1 MAKFAKLFA
10 LTFVIMAC
18 VAAPALAQP
27 AEEPAAGAAAVSL
40 TGDNALISF
49 SGAFGVALT
58 VIGAAYGIG
67 KLASAALE
75 SMARQPEVA
84 GSIQTA
90 MIIAAALIEGFTFY
104 ALFICS
110 TQNPFGG

>member
-1 MAKFAKLFA
+1 LFVNRIIRIVSMASFAILALATTAFA
-10 LTFVIMAC
+10 Q
-18 VAAPALAQP
+18 AAPAAGT
-27 AEEPAAGAAAVSL
+27 PAA
-40 TGDNALISF
+40 LIEF
-49 SGAFGVALT
+49 GGAFGVGLT

-67 KLASAALE
+67 KLAGSALE

-104 ALFICS
+104 ALYICS
-110 TQNPFGG
+110 TAV

>member
-1 MAKFAKLFA
+1 MNKLVKLFS
-10 LTFVIMAC
+10 MS
-18 VAAPALAQP
+18 VASVLVLASPALAQGGTSI
-27 AEEPAAGAAAVSL
+27 E
-40 TGDNALISF
+40 F
-49 SGAFGVALT
+49 SGAFGVGLT
-58 VIGAAYGIG
+58 VIGAAFGIG
-67 KLASAALE
+67 KLAAAALE

-110 TQNPFGG
+110 GQNPWG

>member
-1 MAKFAKLFA
+1 MNKLYRV
-10 LTFVIMAC
+10 FVI
-18 VAAPALAQP
+18 
-27 AEEPAAGAAAVSL
+27 GAAVL
-40 TGDNALISF
+40 TVASPAMAADGDALISF
-49 SGAFGVALT
+49 SGAFGAALV
-58 VIGAAYGIG
+58 VIGAALGIG

-84 GSIQTA
+84 GNIQTA

-110 TQNPFGG
+110 GQNPWK

>member
-1 MAKFAKLFA
+1 VNRIVSIASMAFAMVLVSATQIFA
-10 LTFVIMAC
+10 QEAG
-18 VAAPALAQP
+18 
-27 AEEPAAGAAAVSL
+27 AAGAA
-40 TGDNALISF
+40 NALIEF
-49 SGAFGVALT
+49 GGAFGVGLT

-67 KLASAALE
+67 KLASSALE

-110 TQNPFGG
+110 GK